1 MKIWVWCALAGVAV
15 AALGLLPFVRSDVAK
30 LRPIEV
36 VAVSVD
42 DGKIEVDTDT
52 DADGEGK
59 TLEAAFEDMKKTT
72 AGDVFLDTADF
83 LLLEPGCETLLP
95 ELTEYLRPGCQ
106 VCLCIGDLDMDKA
119 AAFLRSHE
127 PGVTLQDYRADGT
140 VLPTLVANEGEMKL
154 VYG

>member
-1 MKIWVWCALAGVAV
+1 MKKWIWFAMAGVAV

-36 VAVSVD
+36 IAVSVD

-52 DADGEGK
+52 DADGEGR
-59 TLEAAFEDMKKTT
+59 TLEEAFKNMKRTT
-72 AGDVFLDTADF
+72 PGDVFLDTADF

-106 VCLCIGDLDMDKA
+106 VCLCVGELDMDKV

-127 PGVTLQDYRADGT
+127 PGVTLQDCRAET
-140 VLPTLVANEGEMKL
+140 SALSTLVADEEEMEL